1 MSNLTLDAI
10 RKFSVSER
18 IQKPDWDDTAINFTF
33 PNNID
38 LTCLTVCGNEIVDDL
53 SLEGV
58 DGFIYIE
65 TVEDLELF
73 VSKSCDEVLNGIYET
88 DKRFKIDEWR

>member
-1 MSNLTLDAI
+1 MSKLTLETI
-10 RKFSVSER
+10 RKYSVSER
-18 IQKPDWDDTAINFTF
+18 THKPDWDDTAINFTF

-38 LTCLTVCGNEIVDDL
+38 LTCLTVCCNNIVDDL

-73 VSKSCDEVLNGIYET
+73 VSKSCDEVLNGIYDK